1 MKKKLISFTV
11 AALVF
16 ANVGGVV
23 SAKNYESLPIAVWT
37 QTPNEDYIPI
47 QPESYYVPGQE
58 TLYLH
63 VGEERFSETKVWSP
77 DTIRA
82 VDPKTGKVKWVFS
95 FAKAGYGWPSTEYPF
110 AYAPDGMVYAYF
122 SFPGVLYSV
131 SPAGKENWSKRVGQ
145 DLGAFDGKLYRMS
158 DGNLIIAGQ
167 KSNTIGAETVQLLS
181 FDKNGKQK
189 ASKVVSGKL
198 TTVSKNQIAIEM
210 LTKQGNAQKVE
221 VYNSSLQRSFQYTF
235 PKGAGVSF
243 YTDFALDDGTFV
255 FSVHQA
261 NTQKLIALSPK
272 GSAIWGRT
280 IDPLGFAFQ
289 AGDHYMV
296 FNPKTKKLS
305 LFNQKGLVK
314 DRVLANFNM
323 PEGDGLPTAKKTIEG
338 NLYVD
343 LLTSQYILDA
353 KTLASI
359 HEFYGIK
366 GTILDY
372 RENSV
377 LVYDWNEDR
386 ISKHLLK

>member
-1 MKKKLISFTV
+1 MTV
-11 AALVF
+11 KTIP
-16 ANVGGVV
+16 ANDYFV
-23 SAKNYESLPIAVWT
+23 IAELGT
-37 QTPNEDYIPI
+37 Q
-47 QPESYYVPGQE
+47 
-58 TLYLH
+58 
-63 VGEERFSETKVWSP
+63 
-77 DTIRA
+77 
-82 VDPKTGKVKWVFS
+82 
-95 FAKAGYGWPSTEYPF
+95 
-110 AYAPDGMVYAYF
+110 
-122 SFPGVLYSV
+122 
-131 SPAGKENWSKRVGQ
+131 
-145 DLGAFDGKLYRMS
+145 
-158 DGNLIIAGQ
+158 
-167 KSNTIGAETVQLLS
+167 LS

-198 TTVSKNQIAIEM
+198 TTVSKNQIAIEL

-243 YTDFALDDGTFV
+243 YTAFALDEGTFV
-255 FSVHQA
+255 FSVYQA
-261 NTQKLIALSPK
+261 NTQKLIALSSQ

-280 IDPLGFAFQ
+280 IDQLGFAFQ

-314 DRVLANFNM
+314 VRVLSNFNM
-323 PEGDGLPTAKKTIEG
+323 PEGDGLPTAKKTVEG

-359 HEFYGIK
+359 HEFNGIQ
-366 GTILDY
+366 GSILDF

-386 ISKHLLK
+386 ISMHLLK